1 MLARVLPG
9 VLHGKEV
16 TRDLESQKLIVASIL
31 ICALYG
37 CVTAAGTT
45 NGTAARYF
53 ISPQEAVILI
63 TEMLRREDWSTL
75 SRYYDLSG
83 SKVDRS
89 ELESGRFFART
100 KQPGGVHHE
109 GFARYHHPF
118 PPGFRFDQVRAT
130 EDPDV
135 TVVVVS
141 IEIDQG
147 GSVKQRGV
155 SEFKMRK
162 SANGYQIL
170 PPLDR

>member
-1 MLARVLPG
+1 MTKVAEFLTKYSGDKVWPLALLAAWILTYT
-9 VLHGKEV
+9 LHG
-16 TRDLESQKLIVASIL
+16 
-31 ICALYG
+31 C
-37 CVTAAGTT
+37 TAATRL
-45 NGTAARYF
+45 NADRKENAAYYF
-53 ISPQEAVILI
+53 TSPREAVTLVN
-63 TEMLRREDWSTL
+63 ELLRKEDWLTL
-75 SRYYDLSG
+75 SSYYDLSG
-83 SKVDRS
+83 SRVDRS
-89 ELESGRFFART
+89 ELESGRFFVRSEGPSGPH
-100 KQPGGVHHE
+100 PGG
-109 GFARYHHPF
+109 FSRYKHPF
-118 PPGFRFDQVRAT
+118 PPGFKFDRVRAT